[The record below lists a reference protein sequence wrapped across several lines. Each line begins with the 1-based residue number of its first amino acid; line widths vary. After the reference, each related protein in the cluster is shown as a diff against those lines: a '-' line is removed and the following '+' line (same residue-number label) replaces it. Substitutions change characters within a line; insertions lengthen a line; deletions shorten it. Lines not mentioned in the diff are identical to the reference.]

1 MTQKDDHTTSNILMN
16 SETTGA
22 GLVLRAEGIVK
33 YFYQPEPFQV
43 LKGVSFDVKEGEF
56 LSIVGKS
63 GCGKST
69 LLYILS
75 TMDTDYEGTLEIR
88 GERLTGLHQN
98 ELARFRNE
106 HLGFVFQF
114 HYLLPEFTALRNVM
128 MPALKLGKYSPQ
140 EIEER
145 ALQKLRL
152 VEMDDFALKH
162 ASRLSGGQQ
171 QRVAIA
177 RALINDPAIIMGDEP
192 TGNLDKANSQRV
204 YDIVRQLAVENRQTI
219 ITVTHDP
226 DFANGSDRIIEMQD
240 GAILKEH
247 APDRTTPL

>member
-1 MTQKDDHTTSNILMN
+1 MATVLKADH
-16 SETTGA
+16 
-22 GLVLRAEGIVK
+22 IVK
-33 YFYQPEPFQV
+33 YFLQPEKFQV
-43 LKGVSFDVKEGEF
+43 LKGVTFDVQEGEF

-75 TMDTDYEGTLEIR
+75 TMDTDYEGDLEVKGKKLR
-88 GERLTGLHQN
+88 GLKQN
-98 ELARFRNE
+98 ELAAFRNE

-128 MPALKLGKYSPQ
+128 LPALKLGKYSPA

-145 ALQKLRL
+145 AMQKLKL
-152 VEMDDFALKH
+152 VEMDGFAQKH

-177 RALINDPAIIMGDEP
+177 RALVNDPAIIMGDEP

-204 YDIVRQLAVENRQTI
+204 FDIFRQLAVENNQTI

-226 DFANGSDRIIEMQD
+226 DFANGSDRIIEMED
-240 GAILKEH
+240 GKIIGMHRPAAEKKE
-247 APDRTTPL
+247 L